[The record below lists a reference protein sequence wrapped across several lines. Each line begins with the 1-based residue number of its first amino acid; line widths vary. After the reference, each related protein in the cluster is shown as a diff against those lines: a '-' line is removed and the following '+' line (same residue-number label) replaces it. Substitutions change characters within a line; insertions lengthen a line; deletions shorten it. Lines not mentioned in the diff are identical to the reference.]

1 MGDGLDRDLLHEGQ
15 DALDIDA
22 GGGQQRLAQGLA
34 AQGLHGGLQIRVLHV
49 QNLADQGE
57 AVGVHPGGGQAEDHV
72 AGLDLGLVKDLVL
85 IHHAHGE
92 AGQVI
97 LVDGIEAG
105 HLGGLAA
112 DEGSAGLDTALG
124 HTGDD
129 ARDLLR
135 DVLAAGDVVQ
145 EEQGLGTHADDVVDA
160 HGHAVDAH
168 GVVLVHEERQLEFRA
183 HAVGAGDQDGL
194 GDAGQV
200 QLEQAAKAADV
211 GQGSGGHG
219 LGDVGLHEFYG
230 LVPGG
235 DVHPGGGVAVRSRSC
250 IHCAHSFP
258 FQQ

>member
-1 MGDGLDRDLLHEGQ
+1 MPMPMLKVLNISRSGHVALLLDEVKDGQHRHVALLDLGGHALGQAAGDVFIETAAGDVGDGLDRDLLHEGQ

-22 GGGQQRLAQGLA
+22 GGGQQRLTQGLA

-49 QNLADQGE
+49 QDLADQRE
-57 AVGVHPGGGQAEDHV
+57 AVGVHAGGGQAEDHI

-97 LVDGIEAG
+97 LVDGIEAR

-112 DEGSAGLDTALG
+112 DEGSARLDAALG

-145 EEQGLGTHADDVVDA
+145 EEQGLG
-160 HGHAVDAH
+160 
-168 GVVLVHEERQLEFRA
+168 
-183 HAVGAGDQDGL
+183 
-194 GDAGQV
+194 
-200 QLEQAAKAADV
+200 AA
-211 GQGSGGHG
+211 
-219 LGDVGLHEFYG
+219 
-230 LVPGG
+230 
-235 DVHPGGGVAVRSRSC
+235 RR
-250 IHCAHSFP
+250 
-258 FQQ
+258 